1 LTKGNRMRYSI
12 GMEISQESAE
22 EITRDVIEKYQNFVN
37 PTQVAL
43 LKIGGF
49 DHVEA
54 HAEGVYLT
62 DLDGNR
68 YIDCLGGY
76 GVFSLG
82 HRNARV
88 IAAVKDQLDRIP
100 LASKTFLNKPMA
112 DLAAKLAEI
121 TPGNLQYSFFCNS
134 GTEAV
139 EGAIK
144 AARMA
149 TGRTQIISTSDAF
162 HGKTMGA
169 LSATGRDV
177 YRTPFGPL
185 IPEISHVPWNDAA
198 AMENAITSEAAA
210 VILEPIQGES
220 GIQVPDD
227 DYLPRVRKACD
238 KVGALLIVDEVQTGL
253 GRTGAM
259 FAVDHWG
266 VVPDIMTLAK
276 SLGGGVMPIGA
287 FVGTADVWDKVFRQ
301 NPFIHTSTFGGGELA
316 CVAGLAAIEE
326 TIALDLPRRAEDIG
340 NYLKAGLETVQQRF
354 PQVLT
359 AVRGRGLMLGV
370 EFSDSDMGKL
380 VIGTMIHRGVI
391 AAYTLNNAK
400 VIRFEPP
407 LIITREQVDIVLEA
421 FSAGVQDAI
430 DLLGDLEF

>member
-1 LTKGNRMRYSI
+1 
-12 GMEISQESAE
+12 MELSQETAE
-22 EITRDVIEKYQNFVN
+22 AITKDVIDKYQKFVN

-54 HAEGVYLT
+54 FAEGVYLT

-82 HRNARV
+82 HRNPKV
-88 IAAVKDQLDRIP
+88 VQAVRDQLDRIP

-112 DLAAKLAEI
+112 DLAAKIAEI

-149 TGRTQIISTSDAF
+149 TGRTEIIATTGAY

-169 LSATGRDV
+169 LTATGRDI
-177 YRTPFGPL
+177 YKKSFGPL
-185 IPEISHVPWNDAA
+185 VPDFVHVSWNDAA
-198 AMENAITSEAAA
+198 ALEAAVSSNTAA
-210 VILEPIQGES
+210 VILEAIQGEG
-220 GIQVPDD
+220 GIQIPDD
-227 DYLPRVRKACD
+227 DYLPRARRACD
-238 KVGALLIVDEVQTGL
+238 AAGALLIIDEVQTGL
-253 GRTGAM
+253 GRTGTM
-259 FAVDHWG
+259 FASEHWG
-266 VVPDIMTLAK
+266 IVPDIMTLAK
-276 SLGGGVMPIGA
+276 ALGGGVMPIGA
-287 FVGTADVWDKVFRQ
+287 FVGTADVWEKVFRK

-316 CVAGLAAIEE
+316 CAAGLAAIDVVIE
-326 TIALDLPRRAEDIG
+326 LDLPGRAADIG
-340 NYLKAGLETVQQRF
+340 GYFLAGLRSVRDMF
-354 PQVLT
+354 PEVLVE
-359 AVRGRGLMLGV
+359 ARGKGLMLGV
-370 EFSDSDMGKL
+370 EFKDSDIGKL

-391 AAYTLNNAK
+391 AAYTLNNPN

-407 LIITREQVDIVLEA
+407 LIITREQVDTVLDV
-421 FSAGVQDAI
+421 FSAGVQEAL
-430 DLLGDLEF
+430 DLLKGLEI